1 MHTAVFTVAFFS
13 RTDKLSEFVRADFA
27 QAFKS
32 RHFRARSERFQFFV
46 AGRFAVAVA
55 RRRFI
60 SHAEQRRFKDVH
72 VTAQNDLFEIQ
83 QKIREHEISD
93 MEAVVIGIG
102 CNDDL
107 IVAEIFDIFLNAER
121 KGEVF
126 QFFVFIE
133 RRLPPAVHIF
143 GFSAE

>member
-1 MHTAVFTVAFFS
+1 
-13 RTDKLSEFVRADFA
+13 
-27 QAFKS
+27 
-32 RHFRARSERFQFFV
+32 
-46 AGRFAVAVA
+46 
-55 RRRFI
+55 
-60 SHAEQRRFKDVH
+60 
-72 VTAQNDLFEIQ
+72 
-83 QKIREHEISD
+83 

-121 KGEVF
+121 KSEVF

-143 GFSAE
+143 GLSAE